1 MALDL
6 QQQVYDLAGRILMAK
21 NTQAPAVVADTSA
34 SETAPEVLISME
46 DVHVVRALN
55 PVFNELLS
63 VAAVARTR
71 AENMAADRD
80 Q

>member
-1 MALDL
+1 
-6 QQQVYDLAGRILMAK
+6 
-21 NTQAPAVVADTSA
+21 
-34 SETAPEVLISME
+34 LISME

-55 PVFNELLS
+55 PVFTELLN